1 MEILFQLIAAFIGT
15 VSFSILFS
23 TPNKYLPQCGL
34 VGALGWGVHLLT
46 LNVTGSSVTAIFA
59 ASAILTICSRYLAR
73 FYKVTTT
80 LFLIS
85 GIFTLVP
92 GAGIYYTAYYTI
104 TGLEE
109 TALYYGM
116 SSLKRL
122 SPSVLESVWLT
133 LYPRSSSVGND
144 EAEILLYLIAR
155 SLTER
160 ARPKGI
166 YCGMPE
172 RVLPF

>member
-1 MEILFQLIAAFIGT
+1 MLNILFQLTAAFIGT

-34 VGALGWGVHLLT
+34 IGAMGWGVYLLT
-46 LNVTGSSVTAIFA
+46 LHLAGSSVAAIFA

-92 GAGIYYTAYYTI
+92 GAGIYYTARAGSDSFLLRHAQFKNSPRHRTWYRRC
-104 TGLEE
+104 LFF
-109 TALYYGM
+109 TAKAFWM
-116 SSLKRL
+116 EKTKLK
-122 SPSVLESVWLT
+122 
-133 LYPRSSSVGND
+133 
-144 EAEILLYLIAR
+144 
-155 SLTER
+155 
-160 ARPKGI
+160 
-166 YCGMPE
+166 
-172 RVLPF
+172 

>member
-1 MEILFQLIAAFIGT
+1 MLEIIFQLIAAFVGT

-46 LNVTGSSVTAIFA
+46 LDVTGSSVAAIFA

-73 FYKVTTT
+73 IYKVTTT

-104 TGLEE
+104 TGPGEA
-109 TALYYGM
+109 ALYYG
-116 SSLKRL
+116 
-122 SPSVLESVWLT
+122 
-133 LYPRSSSVGND
+133 
-144 EAEILLYLIAR
+144 
-155 SLTER
+155 
-160 ARPKGI
+160 
-166 YCGMPE
+166 
-172 RVLPF
+172 F

>member
-1 MEILFQLIAAFIGT
+1 MLNILFQLIAAFIGT
-15 VSFSILFS
+15 ISFSVLFS

-34 VGALGWGVHLLT
+34 IGAMGWGVYLLT
-46 LNVTGSSVTAIFA
+46 LHLAGSSVAAIFT
-59 ASAILTICSRYLAR
+59 ASTILTICSRYLAR

-104 TGLEE
+104 IGPAQ

-116 SSLKRL
+116 LSLKTAL
-122 SPSVLESVWLT
+122 AIGLGIGVA
-133 LYPRSSSVGND
+133 Y
-144 EAEILLYLIAR
+144 
-155 SLTER
+155 SLP
-160 ARPKGI
+160 PKLFGWKS
-166 YCGMPE
+166 
-172 RVLPF
+172 RN

>member
-1 MEILFQLIAAFIGT
+1 MLKILFQLIAAFIGT

-46 LNVTGSSVTAIFA
+46 LDVTGSSVTAIFA

-109 TALYYGM
+109 TALYYSM
-116 SSLKRL
+116 SSLKTAIAIGLGIGVAYSLPPKLFGWKR
-122 SPSVLESVWLT
+122 
-133 LYPRSSSVGND
+133 RS
-144 EAEILLYLIAR
+144 
-155 SLTER
+155 
-160 ARPKGI
+160 
-166 YCGMPE
+166 
-172 RVLPF
+172 